1 MKDESLGREQDELLA
16 RLVRAG
22 AAEKPSLRS
31 MSRTLSALGLSATTL
46 GVAASAGA
54 FGAGG
59 PASALTLAVVAKWA
73 SVGLASGVVAASL
86 AHGVARLPS
95 SASSAPGPSVPTPSV
110 QTSVRPHAAST
121 PSGRSAASS
130 ILPSASSS
138 APGTRP
144 PSTRFAAPE
153 DAFRAP
159 LAAELVIVD
168 EGRALLQRNDLGAA
182 LSALERYER
191 DFADPR
197 LLPEVLYLRM
207 EALTRLGMTSRAV
220 AVARQL
226 VRDFPR
232 SPHAARARAVLA
244 GGP

>member
-22 AAEKPSLRS
+22 AAERPSLRS

-59 PASALTLAVVAKWA
+59 PASVLTLAVVGKWA
-73 SVGLASGVVAASL
+73 SVGLASGVVVASL

-95 SASSAPGPSVPTPSV
+95 GASSAPGPSTPTPAA
-110 QTSVRPHAAST
+110 QTSVRPNVAPT
-121 PSGRSAASS
+121 PSMRSA
-130 ILPSASSS
+130 PSATSAGPSLS
-138 APGTRP
+138 APVMRP
-144 PSTRFAAPE
+144 PSPRFAVPE

-168 EGRALLQRNDLGAA
+168 QGRALLQRNDFRAA

-207 EALTRLGMTSRAV
+207 EAFTRLGMTSRAM
-220 AVARQL
+220 AVASQL
-226 VRDFPR
+226 ARDFPR

-244 GGP
+244 GGI